1 MIFFES
7 IKSGGRGALSGMLAR
22 TNRTNRKPLPNNY
35 KQLFPSQINRL
46 TATGTQEKMIR
57 AFKDITKDKDIEY
70 GVAIDDNGYA
80 YSYMQGEEGSVP
92 ISSDEQAKT
101 TIHNHPNKNGNVWG
115 GFSKSDL
122 VSWLSNKHE
131 RRMIAV
137 SESGNDSL
145 FKSKNGN
152 RRKAGVWSIEKGN
165 HFDSKKFSKEYDKA
179 VRKGTI
185 NVTEWDRSNIK
196 WFQDNAKNLGFK
208 FEYKANR
215 GRPKKNK

>member
-7 IKSGGRGALSGMLAR
+7 IKSGGRGALSGLTARGGR
-22 TNRTNRKPLPNNY
+22 TNHKPSFANY
-35 KQLFPSQINRL
+35 KELFPSQINRL
-46 TATGTQEKMIR
+46 RATGTQDNMIK
-57 AFKDITKDKDIEY
+57 AFKDVTKDKNIEY

-92 ISSDEQAKT
+92 IRSNEQART
-101 TIHNHPNKNGNVWG
+101 IIHNHPNKNGNVWG
-115 GFSKSDL
+115 GFSKGDL

-152 RRKAGVWSIEKGN
+152 RRKAGIWSIEKGG
-165 HFDSKKFSKEYDKA
+165 HFDKQRFIKEYDKA

-185 NVTEWDRSNIK
+185 NNTEWDRSNMK
-196 WFQDNAKNLGFK
+196 WFQDNAKNLGFT

-215 GRPKKNK
+215 GRPKKNN